1 MHRLQDD
8 DGGMCEGP
16 SRISGP
22 IPPDPTLCP
31 DYYRRPSSGEFKGVK
46 AAWQGSG
53 PAPPLTP
60 HSAPSGLSAQGRLE
74 GNALKLD
81 LLTPDTDRDLD
92 ATPPRAPRI
101 RPGGLEILERGRR
114 GVGGVLLQLG
124 GISLGPGASPKS
136 KFWSERT
143 ARWL

>member
-1 MHRLQDD
+1 M
-8 DGGMCEGP
+8 
-16 SRISGP
+16 
-22 IPPDPTLCP
+22 
-31 DYYRRPSSGEFKGVK
+31 K
-46 AAWQGSG
+46 AAWHGSG

-74 GNALKLD
+74 GNAPKLD
-81 LLTPDTDRDLD
+81 LLTTDTDPDLD

-143 ARWL
+143 ARRL